1 MQLDGIPEGVGNEET
16 SDLLLKHGREIEIPG
31 IGGKPIIIGG
41 KIRDP
46 LLNNKLHIAF
56 VGIDGKEVISKV
68 KIARKIWFAET
79 E

>member
-31 IGGKPIIIGG
+31 IGGKPIMIGG
-41 KIRDP
+41 NIRDP
-46 LLNNKLHIAF
+46 LLHHTMHIWF

-68 KIARKIWFAET
+68 KIALKIWFAET